1 MINDKMTATELR
13 SSLALALIF
22 FLRMFGLFLI
32 LPVFVLYAE
41 TLPDATPILI
51 GLALGCYGLTQ
62 AMFQIPFGMISDR
75 IGRKP
80 VIAAGLLIFIL
91 GSVIAGNS
99 DSIFMII
106 LGRALQGAGA
116 IAATV
121 MALAADLTRD
131 TQRSKAMALIG
142 ISVGFAFA
150 LAFIAG
156 PVFNPLIGVP
166 GLFYVSAGLAL
177 LAIIALFTLVP
188 TPDKFHHHAYQDELA
203 GKLMPVLVDKKLLRL
218 YLSIFILHMILM
230 ASFVVIPLTLRDLAG
245 IDADHHW
252 QIYLPV
258 LVISAL
264 IMFPFLILGE
274 RYNKTGL
281 FFTGAVFVMIL
292 AQFGLFIWHLST
304 ASIITLLILFF
315 LAFNYLEATLPA
327 LITKAA
333 PKSKKGTALGIY
345 STSQFI
351 GTFIGGLTGG
361 FLYEHYGLD
370 SVFIFGGIISIIWL
384 CMLLMMKNPFD
395 HKKLS

>member
-1 MINDKMTATELR
+1 MTNNKMTAGELQ

-41 TLPDATPILI
+41 TLPDATPTLI

-62 AMFQIPFGMISDR
+62 ALFQIPFGMISDR

-80 VIAAGLLIFIL
+80 VIVAGLLIFML
-91 GSVIAGNS
+91 GSVIAGS
-99 DSIFMII
+99 ADSIFIII
-106 LGRALQGAGA
+106 LGRALQGTGA
-116 IAATV
+116 IAAAI

-142 ISVGFAFA
+142 ISIGFAFA

-156 PVFNPLIGVP
+156 PALNPLIGVP
-166 GLFYVSAGLAL
+166 GLFYLGAGLAV
-177 LAIIALFTLVP
+177 LAIITLYTLVP
-188 TPDKFHHHAYQDELA
+188 TPDKYHHHAYQDELA
-203 GKLMPVLVDKKLLRL
+203 GNLLPILVDKKLLRL

-245 IDADHHW
+245 VVPDNHW

-264 IMFPFLILGE
+264 IMLPFLILGE

-281 FFTGAVFVMIL
+281 FFYGAVLLMIL
-292 AQFGLFIWHLST
+292 AQSGLYIWHMSVT
-304 ASIITLLILFF
+304 SIIIVLILFF

-333 PKSKKGTALGIY
+333 PLSKKGTALGIY

-351 GTFIGGLTGG
+351 GTFTGGLAGG
-361 FLYEHYGLD
+361 YLYDHFGLE
-370 SVFIFGGIISIIWL
+370 SIFIFGGIVSIIWL
-384 CMLLMMKNPFD
+384 SALLIMQNPLD
-395 HKKLS
+395 HR

>member
-1 MINDKMTATELR
+1 MTNNKMTAGELQ

-41 TLPDATPILI
+41 TLPDATPTLI

-62 AMFQIPFGMISDR
+62 ALFQIPFGIISDR

-80 VIAAGLLIFIL
+80 VIAAGLLIFVL
-91 GSVIAGNS
+91 GSVIAGS
-99 DSIFMII
+99 TDSIFIII
-106 LGRALQGAGA
+106 LGRALQGTGA
-116 IAATV
+116 IAAAI
-121 MALAADLTRD
+121 MALAADLTRE

-142 ISVGFAFA
+142 ISIGFAFA

-156 PVFNPLIGVP
+156 PALNPLIGVP
-166 GLFYVSAGLAL
+166 GLFYVSAGLAVV
-177 LAIIALFTLVP
+177 AMITLFVLVP
-188 TPDKFHHHAYQDELA
+188 TPDKFHHHAYQDELT
-203 GKLMPVLVDKKLLRL
+203 GNILPVLVDKKLLRL
-218 YLSIFILHMILM
+218 YISIFILHMILM
-230 ASFVVIPLTLRDLAG
+230 ASFVAIPLTLRDFAG
-245 IDADHHW
+245 IGSDHHW

-264 IMFPFLILGE
+264 VMMPFLILGE

-281 FFTGAVFVMIL
+281 FFCGAVFLMIL
-292 AQFGLFIWHLST
+292 VQFGLFIWHMSAT
-304 ASIITLLILFF
+304 SITVLLILFF

-333 PKSKKGTALGIY
+333 PQSKKGTALGVY

-351 GTFIGGLTGG
+351 GTFTGGLAGG
-361 FLYEHYGLD
+361 YLYDHYGLV
-370 SVFIFGGIISIIWL
+370 SIFIFGGIVSIFWL
-384 CMLLMMKNPFD
+384 FTLLIMQNPLD
-395 HKKLS
+395 HKKL

>member
-1 MINDKMTATELR
+1 MTATELR

-156 PVFNPLIGVP
+156 PVLNPLIGVP
-166 GLFYVSAGLAL
+166 GLFFVSAGLAL
-177 LAIIALFTLVP
+177 LAIFALFTLVP
-188 TPDKFHHHAYQDELA
+188 TPDKYHHHAYQDELA
-203 GKLMPVLVDKKLLRL
+203 GKLMPVLADKKLLRL
-218 YLSIFILHMILM
+218 YISIFILHMILM

-264 IMFPFLILGE
+264 IMVPFLILGE

-304 ASIITLLILFF
+304 ASIIILLILFF

-327 LITKAA
+327 LITKTV
-333 PKSKKGTALGIY
+333 PISKKGTALGIY

-384 CMLLMMKNPFD
+384 CMLLMMQNPMD
-395 HKKLS
+395 HKRL

>member
-1 MINDKMTATELR
+1 MTATELR

-41 TLPDATPILI
+41 TLPDATPVLI

-91 GSVIAGNS
+91 GSIIAGNS

-116 IAATV
+116 IAAAV

-131 TQRSKAMALIG
+131 SQRSKAMALIG

-150 LAFIAG
+150 LAIIAG

-166 GLFYVSAGLAL
+166 GLFYVSAGLAI
-177 LAIIALFTLVP
+177 LAIIALFMLVP
-188 TPDKFHHHAYQDELA
+188 APDKYHHHAYQDELA
-203 GKLMPVLVDKKLLRL
+203 GKLMPVLADKKLLRL
-218 YLSIFILHMILM
+218 YISIFILHMILM
-230 ASFVVIPLTLRDLAG
+230 ASFVVVPLTLRDLAG
-245 IDADHHW
+245 INADHHW

-264 IMFPFLILGE
+264 IMMPFLILGE

-281 FFTGAVFVMIL
+281 FFYGAVFLMIL
-292 AQFGLFIWHLST
+292 AQFGLFAWHMS
-304 ASIITLLILFF
+304 AMSITVMLILFF
-315 LAFNYLEATLPA
+315 LAFNFLEATLPA

-333 PKSKKGTALGIY
+333 PLSKKGTALGIY

-351 GTFIGGLTGG
+351 GTFIGGLAGG
-361 FLYEHYGLD
+361 YLYEHYGLD

-384 CMLLMMKNPFD
+384 CMLLIMQNPMD
-395 HKKLS
+395 HKKL

>member
-1 MINDKMTATELR
+1 MTATELR

-41 TLPDATPILI
+41 TLPDATPVLI

-91 GSVIAGNS
+91 GSIIAGNS

-116 IAATV
+116 IAAAV

-131 TQRSKAMALIG
+131 SQRSKAMALIG

-150 LAFIAG
+150 LAIIAG

-166 GLFYVSAGLAL
+166 GLFYVSAGLAI
-177 LAIIALFTLVP
+177 LAIIALFMLVP
-188 TPDKFHHHAYQDELA
+188 APDKYHHHAYQDELA
-203 GKLMPVLVDKKLLRL
+203 GKLMPVLADKKLLRL
-218 YLSIFILHMILM
+218 YISIFILHMILM
-230 ASFVVIPLTLRDLAG
+230 ASFVVVPLTLRDLAG

-264 IMFPFLILGE
+264 IMMPFLILGE

-281 FFTGAVFVMIL
+281 FFYGAVFLMIL
-292 AQFGLFIWHLST
+292 AQFGLFAWHMS
-304 ASIITLLILFF
+304 AMSITVMLILFF
-315 LAFNYLEATLPA
+315 LAFNFLEATLPA

-333 PKSKKGTALGIY
+333 PLSKKGTALGIY

-351 GTFIGGLTGG
+351 GTFIGGLAGG
-361 FLYEHYGLD
+361 YLYEHYGLD

-384 CMLLMMKNPFD
+384 CMLLIMQNPMD
-395 HKKLS
+395 HKKL